1 MKVLG
6 WFINAA
12 RVVVVF
18 FVGLFFALMYGFG
31 RLGTL
36 FIFDKDKRKVAVGRL
51 RGKVLRRAM
60 TALGATFIK
69 LGQVMSTR
77 PDLFSPEVIDEL
89 RHLQDKVPPFSF
101 ARVKRTI
108 EEDFGGKLET
118 RFSELDETPVAAAS
132 VAQVHRGRLVD
143 GREVAVKVLRPNVRS
158 KAQRDG
164 AILIGLARV
173 LELSKK
179 ARLSK
184 PVEHMQN
191 FVEGIVG
198 QTDLRLEATNY
209 ETFRKNF
216 EKFKGVTFPHVHRI
230 FTSERVLTMEFLR
243 GRKVDGLGPGDHRDV
258 ASTIRNAFLKMC
270 FEDGFVHADLH
281 PGNMLVGDDRQ
292 LYVFDVGLVKLLGEE
307 VLMQF
312 IDFSRCIAMG
322 TADDF
327 ITHLKRFHN
336 YLDTIDWDAVTR
348 DAEVLVM
355 RFRSQANEKL
365 EWGAF
370 MSDVLAM
377 ARKYAIRPIPELA
390 LVMVGLLTA
399 EGIGKLLDP
408 QRNTFN
414 DIAMFVAPIAMRR
427 GLIPGMGAP
436 PKPAAPVVTRA

>member
-6 WFINAA
+6 WCINAA

-18 FVGLFFALMYGFG
+18 FVVLFFALIYGFG

-36 FIFDKDKRKVAVGRL
+36 FIFDKAKRKRAVGKL
-51 RGKVLRRAM
+51 RGWTLRNAM
-60 TALGATFIK
+60 TTLGATFIK

-77 PDLFSPEVIDEL
+77 PDLFSPEVIDAL
-89 RHLQDKVPPFSF
+89 RLLQDKVPPFGF
-101 ARVKRTI
+101 ARVKATI
-108 EEDFGGKLET
+108 EEDLGAPLSAKFA
-118 RFSELDETPVAAAS
+118 ELDETPVAAAS
-132 VAQVHRGRLVD
+132 VAQVHRGRLLD
-143 GREVAVKVLRPNVRS
+143 GREVAVKVLRPKVRS

-164 AILIGLARV
+164 AILVGFAKV

-184 PVEHMQN
+184 PVEHMQH
-191 FVEGIVG
+191 FIEGIIG
-198 QTDLRLEATNY
+198 QTDLRIEAANY
-209 ETFRKNF
+209 EAFRKNF
-216 EKFKGVTFPHVHRI
+216 EKVKGVTFPFVHRD
-230 FTSERVLTMEFLR
+230 FTAERVLTMDFLR

-258 ASTIRNAFLKMC
+258 ASSVRNAFLKMC
-270 FEDGFVHADLH
+270 FEDGFVHADMH
-281 PGNMLVGDDRQ
+281 PGNMLVGDDRT
-292 LYVFDVGLVKLLGEE
+292 LYLFDVGLVKHLGEE
-307 VLMQF
+307 VLVQF

-327 ITHLKRFHN
+327 IRHLKRFHS

-348 DAEVLVM
+348 DAEKLVL
-355 RFRSQANEKL
+355 RFRSQPNDKL

-370 MSDVLAM
+370 ISDVLAM
-377 ARKYAIRPIPELA
+377 ARHYAIRPIPELA

-414 DIAMFVAPIAMRR
+414 DIAAYVAPIAMRR
-427 GLIPGMGAP
+427 GLVPGMSR
-436 PKPAAPVVTRA
+436 PAATS